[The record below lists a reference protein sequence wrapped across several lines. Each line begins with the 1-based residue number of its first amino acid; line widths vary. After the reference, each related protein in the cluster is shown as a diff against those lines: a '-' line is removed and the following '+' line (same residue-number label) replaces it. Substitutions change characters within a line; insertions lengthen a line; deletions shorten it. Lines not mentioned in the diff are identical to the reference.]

1 MLRRCSHYF
10 KNMPSLEWIGKDK
23 VITHH
28 QDVQVHEL
36 VHQYGFTVTGK
47 QVEPTNSNNM
57 IIHGDNLIA
66 LKSLLPK
73 YEGRVDLVYI
83 DPPYN
88 TGNEKWVYNDNVNDP
103 RILTWLGK
111 VVGKPGEDF
120 TRHDKWLCMMYPRL
134 QLLKKLLSTDG
145 FIFISID
152 ENEIYSLKCIC
163 DEIFGANNFVG
174 QWNWYKSATPPNLSK
189 KIKRNVEYILCY
201 QKQKN
206 NIRFHGIK
214 KVSKSNDPL
223 IKPQN
228 TLKELCF
235 PAGTLNIS
243 LIDGTYQA
251 GTYGTKEYPNELI
264 NDLIVEDGV
273 NKNDVIFKNRFIWT
287 QSKLKEE
294 IENGT
299 SLYASNRLVLAYKK
313 ADYEEEA
320 PPNLINMSVGVDT
333 TESAGKHQ
341 INIFGKKVFEFPK
354 PSSLIEYIASFKSN
368 SIILDCFGGTGTTA
382 EAVLQLNNCD
392 GGCRQF
398 ILVELDD
405 YAESITAERVKKVI
419 QGYESKNKAQ
429 TTLYS
434 KKLTIASLPRASKYI
449 DEAKEIIERER
460 HNYSSIIGPKFKDST
475 IEVFGVT
482 DASEQVPPLGGAFDF
497 YELGEPIFVDELLN
511 PNVSED
517 TLREYIYFSETKLPL
532 TRERTVEDPYFL
544 DNHKGTS
551 YFFYYESD
559 HDTVLNDKV
568 LSHLITEQSLGE
580 QFIIYADACL
590 LSDDTLKRLNIIFK
604 KIPREIRK
612 F

>member
-1 MLRRCSHYF
+1 
-10 KNMPSLEWIGKDK
+10 MPSLEWIGKDK
-23 VITHH
+23 VLAHH
-28 QDVQVHEL
+28 QDVPVHEL
-36 VHQYGFTVTGK
+36 VHQYGFTIDGK
-47 QVEPTNSNNM
+47 QDSPTDSNNM

-73 YEGRVDLVYI
+73 FEGRVDLVYI

-88 TGNEKWVYNDNVNDP
+88 TGNEGWIYNDNVNDP
-103 RILTWLGK
+103 RILSWLGK
-111 VVGKPGEDF
+111 VVGKQDDDF

-152 ENEIYSLKCIC
+152 ENELYSLKCIC
-163 DEIFGANNFVG
+163 DEIFGTNNFVG

-189 KIKRNVEYILCY
+189 KIKRNIEYILCY

-206 NIRFHGIK
+206 NIRFYGVK
-214 KVSKSNDPL
+214 KTSKSNDPI

-228 TLKELCF
+228 SIKDLTFPKGSINVSLPDGII
-235 PAGTLNIS
+235 PAGV
-243 LIDGTYQA
+243 
-251 GTYGTKEYPNELI
+251 YGTETYPNELL
-264 NDLIVEDGV
+264 NDLVVADGV
-273 NKNDVIFKNRFIWT
+273 NDNEVTFRNRFIWV
-287 QSKLKEE
+287 SDKLKQELE
-294 IENGT
+294 DGT
-299 SLYASNRLVLAYKK
+299 KIFASNRLVLSYKK
-313 ADYEEEA
+313 AEYDEET
-320 PPNLINMSVGVDT
+320 PPNFINMSVGVDT

-341 INIFGKKVFEFPK
+341 VNIFGKKVFEFPK
-354 PSSLIEYIASFKSN
+354 PSSLIEYIASLKSS

-382 EAVLQLNNCD
+382 EAVLQLNNRD
-392 GGCRQF
+392 GGTRKF
-398 ILVELDD
+398 ILVELAD
-405 YAESITAERVKKVI
+405 YAEDITAERVKKVL
-419 QGYESKNKAQ
+419 QGYESKNKTQ

-434 KKLTIASLPRASKYI
+434 KKLTIASLPRASKFI
-449 DEAKEIIERER
+449 DEAKDVAERER
-460 HNYSSIIGPKFKDST
+460 NNYSKIVGPKFTDST
-475 IEVFGVT
+475 IEVLGVT
-482 DASEQVPPLGGAFDF
+482 DATEKVPPLGGAFDF
-497 YELGEPIFVDELLN
+497 YELGEPIFIGNLLN

-532 TRERTVEDPYFL
+532 TRKITIEDPYFL

-551 YFFYYESD
+551 YFFYYEPE
-559 HDTVLNDKV
+559 HETILNDKV
-568 LSHLITEQSLGE
+568 LSHLITKQSLGE